1 MSVNGTLKR
10 ESVVL
15 MFTTAG
21 QRRDWWWARGPRAGP
36 RLNLGGGCRSAA
48 VTGMVGS
55 GLVIALSS
63 SDTRSNCLGI
73 QNSLQERHV
82 CVDRWATPFM
92 VKLAC

>member
-1 MSVNGTLKR
+1 
-10 ESVVL
+10 
-15 MFTTAG
+15 
-21 QRRDWWWARGPRAGP
+21 
-36 RLNLGGGCRSAA
+36 
-48 VTGMVGS
+48 MVGS